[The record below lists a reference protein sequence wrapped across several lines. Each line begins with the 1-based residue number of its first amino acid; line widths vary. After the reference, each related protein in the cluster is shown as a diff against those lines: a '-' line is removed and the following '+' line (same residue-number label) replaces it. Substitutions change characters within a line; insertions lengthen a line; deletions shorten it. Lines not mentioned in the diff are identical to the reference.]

1 MGFRY
6 TTCSS
11 HSKLHYSFPV
21 CWKLFEL
28 KESGYFEMQL
38 QYILVTSVFVWDVLT
53 FQGQNV
59 LQIYAIISYL
69 LRVFQFLQADI
80 LARI

>member
-1 MGFRY
+1 
-6 TTCSS
+6 
-11 HSKLHYSFPV
+11 
-21 CWKLFEL
+21 
-28 KESGYFEMQL
+28 MQL

-80 LARI
+80 LARIW